1 ERSASPEVLLQPD
14 ENIFSRQA
22 SHNIQA
28 ATAARDAPR
37 GRRSVSRAPKNPALT
52 FISKLLIKSWS
63 NPEQFPI

>member
-37 GRRSVSRAPKNPALT
+37 GRRSISQAL
-52 FISKLLIKSWS
+52 KMLRLPV
-63 NPEQFPI
+63 PETILPQVQRSTQALC